1 MINFSNQ
8 KPKPFP
14 WMSVLIGLLF
24 TISIFLVELTDYKS
38 LLFRELA
45 IDTDQFFSRVTEHTV
60 EFFRL
65 ILSLFLHGNW
75 LHWGINTLVFFLLS
89 FQLERT
95 MGSNRFMLLFL
106 LSGLAGNLAAI
117 WFLQDTDS
125 LLMGASGAVSGLIG
139 AWLVVYPHKKISF
152 IIPIGLYLQKASM
165 PISLIIMMWFAVQLV
180 LQFQTN
186 AAYDIAWISHIT
198 GFAIGLILAWLL
210 GKP

>member
-24 TISIFLVELTDYKS
+24 TASIFLVELTDYKS

-45 IDTDQFFSRVTEHTV
+45 IDTDQFFDRVTQHTV

-65 ILSLFLHGNW
+65 VLSLFLHGNW
-75 LHWGINTLVFFLLS
+75 LHWAINTLVFFLLS

-95 MGSNRFMLLFL
+95 LRSNRFMLLFL

-117 WFLQDTDS
+117 WFLQNTDS

-139 AWLVVYPHKKISF
+139 AWLVVYPHKKIKF

-165 PISLIIMMWFAVQLV
+165 PISLIILMWFAVQLV

-186 AAYDIAWISHIT
+186 VAYDIAWISHIT
-198 GFAIGLILAWLL
+198 GFAVGLILAWLL